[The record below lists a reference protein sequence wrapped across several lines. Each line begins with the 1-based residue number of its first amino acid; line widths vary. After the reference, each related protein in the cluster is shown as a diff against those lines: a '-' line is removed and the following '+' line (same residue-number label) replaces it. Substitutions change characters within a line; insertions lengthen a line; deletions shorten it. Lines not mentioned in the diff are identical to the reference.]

1 MAAIPRHQALA
12 DPGPPEK
19 PFRGTCW
26 GYVFLG
32 DGWGTRVEVEHDA
45 RPSVSVNIVASMNE
59 YLKAAKGLPESVQKL
74 QSDAGIKLVIAN
86 LDVRNM
92 KIRGS

>member
-1 MAAIPRHQALA
+1 M
-12 DPGPPEK
+12 
-19 PFRGTCW
+19 
-26 GYVFLG
+26 
-32 DGWGTRVEVEHDA
+32 
-45 RPSVSVNIVASMNE
+45 ASMNE

-92 KIRGS
+92 KNKGVPNFL